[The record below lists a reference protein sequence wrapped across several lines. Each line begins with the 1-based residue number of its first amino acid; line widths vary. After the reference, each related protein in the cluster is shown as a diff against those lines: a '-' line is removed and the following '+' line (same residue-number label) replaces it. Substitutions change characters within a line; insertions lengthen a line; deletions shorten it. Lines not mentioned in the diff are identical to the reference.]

1 VRDEFRRN
9 YSAYVIPKK
18 KKTSEPSKKVFY
30 LIFPSLNSYHIN
42 FSAKLTVTTAQTMI
56 RSRIRTPAT
65 TKKISWLSWT
75 TTLSHHVLKVLQSLS
90 SGGLI
95 IKDLILDYHAWLRI
109 FLQYQMSLSTELN
122 EFILTWSLASSVAV
136 ERVFSKGRLI
146 ISHIR
151 NRLTAQST
159 RALMCLGYWSKLGF
173 VTLEDLK
180 AGASLPDVK
189 EGETW
194 SEEEWNIIV

>member
-1 VRDEFRRN
+1 M
-9 YSAYVIPKK
+9 
-18 KKTSEPSKKVFY
+18 
-30 LIFPSLNSYHIN
+30 
-42 FSAKLTVTTAQTMI
+42 TALTMI

-65 TKKISWLSWT
+65 TKKISWQSWIT
-75 TTLSHHVLKVLQSLS
+75 TSNHRALKVLKNLS
-90 SGGLI
+90 SGGSI
-95 IKDLILDYHAWLRI
+95 IEDLILAYHAWLGI
-109 FLQYQMSLSTELN
+109 FLQYQVSLSTSTAWGLN

-151 NRLTAQST
+151 NRLSAQST

-189 EGETW
+189 EGEAW
-194 SEEEWNIIV
+194 LEDSEEWNIIV